1 MKSTSLTAALTLLL
15 TGTAMAQG
23 SVAISGI
30 LDGALRHVDNEG
42 RGAMSSVV
50 SGSNATSR
58 LIVSAKEDLG
68 DGRAV
73 SFWLEHGLALDT
85 GAPTGAFWDRR
96 STLSL
101 TDRRLGELRL
111 GRDYI
116 PNFNDWVRYDNFAY
130 LGVGGSNN
138 LVTATPLGPIRST
151 WGSAANNVVRASN
164 AIKYFLPGDLGGVD
178 GHVMLA
184 LAEGSAVEN
193 TRSVGGRLAWTG
205 TVLSVS
211 AAHTTSHNANTRRS
225 KFKDSLLGGSL
236 QYGSAGRINL
246 AWRRFAQ
253 ADARQV
259 NLLVAVTQGFG
270 PHEVKAMYTQV
281 DMSGRVG
288 AATID
293 ANDAHQL
300 SLGYVY
306 NFSRRTAFYATASQ
320 IRNEGAASFVVPGG
334 PAGLAA
340 GDGSRGVELGL
351 RHRF

>member
-1 MKSTSLTAALTLLL
+1 MKFTSLTAALTTLLA
-15 TGTAMAQG
+15 GTAMAQS

-58 LIVSAKEDLG
+58 LIVSATEDLG
-68 DGRAV
+68 DGRAA
-73 SFWLEHGLALDT
+73 SFWLEHGLAVDT
-85 GAPTGAFWDRR
+85 GAATGGFWDRR

-151 WGSAANNVVRASN
+151 WGSAANNVVRANN
-164 AIKYFLPGDLGGVD
+164 AIKYFLPGGLGGVD
-178 GHVMLA
+178 GHLMLA

-193 TRSVGGRLAWTG
+193 TRSVGGRLGWTG
-205 TVLSVS
+205 TALSVS
-211 AAHTTSHNANTRRS
+211 AAHTTSHNINTRTS
-225 KFKDSLLGGSL
+225 KFKDSLVGGSF
-236 QYGSAGRINL
+236 QYGAGRINL

-259 NLLVAVTQGFG
+259 NLLAAVTHGVG

-281 DMSGRVG
+281 DLSGRVG
-288 AATID
+288 AARID
-293 ANDAHQL
+293 ANDARQL

-320 IRNEGAASFVVPGG
+320 IRNEGSATFVVPGG

-340 GDGSRGVELGL
+340 GDGSRGLELGL